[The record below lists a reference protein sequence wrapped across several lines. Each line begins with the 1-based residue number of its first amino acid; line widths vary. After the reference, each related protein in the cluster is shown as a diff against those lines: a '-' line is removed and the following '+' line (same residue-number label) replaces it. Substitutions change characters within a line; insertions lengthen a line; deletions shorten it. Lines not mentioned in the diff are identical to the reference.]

1 MAKILKTDEGK
12 IVKVDMDKDICLYQS
27 PVNPPNT
34 GTDYTRG
41 TNLYA
46 HKTRKGN
53 WYYYTHN
60 WSMWEREEDFIEL
73 VSRKN
78 AISILQHKATLSGYS
93 ELDKHET
100 EKAIEHFGED
110 IFEETA

>member
-12 IVKVDMDKDICLYQS
+12 IIDVKMQNDICLYGA

-34 GTDYTRG
+34 GTAYTRG
-41 TNLYA
+41 VNLYA

-53 WYYYTHN
+53 WYYYVNH
-60 WSMWEREEDFIEL
+60 WSLWEQEEDEVNLISRNEAIEFL
-73 VSRKN
+73 
-78 AISILQHKATLSGYS
+78 IHKATLSGHA
-93 ELDKHET
+93 EMDQRGMEQ
-100 EKAIEHFGED
+100 AREHFKQD